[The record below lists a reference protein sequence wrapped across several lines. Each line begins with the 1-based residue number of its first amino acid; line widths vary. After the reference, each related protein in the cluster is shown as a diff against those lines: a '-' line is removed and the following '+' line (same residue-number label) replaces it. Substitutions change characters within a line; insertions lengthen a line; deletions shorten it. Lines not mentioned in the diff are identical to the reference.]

1 MSMRLRNSL
10 AKAYVALLIFVI
22 YLPIIVM
29 IILSFKSSPKV
40 SFPIGSFSL
49 HWYIGEWKGYEYQAY
64 QPIAHYPQFWKAL
77 GNSLSIGIVSGL
89 LTCLIVTSTALALR
103 HRVRG
108 RDALFYLILLGFI
121 TPGIIVGL
129 GSLIFYKYIGLKLS
143 FWSPVAVDVVFAV
156 PFGLILMMAR
166 FDPNLMEY
174 EVAASVSKA
183 DPVQVFRY
191 VTLPLIRWE
200 VLSAGILGVL
210 LSWSELIRSQ
220 FVIKGLGTLATF
232 IKAELGANPL
242 TARWFAGGTIIA
254 VVSFVALII
263 QGYLLTRRK

>member
-1 MSMRLRNSL
+1 MNMKLGSIL
-10 AKAYVALLIFVI
+10 AKTYVVLLILVI
-22 YLPIIVM
+22 YFPIIIM
-29 IILSFKSSPKV
+29 IVLSFKSSPKV
-40 SFPIGSFSL
+40 SFPIGDFSL

-64 QPIAHYPQFWKAL
+64 QPIGSYPQFWKAL
-77 GNSLSIGIVSGL
+77 GNSVSIAIVSGL
-89 LTCLIVTSTALALR
+89 LTCFIVTSTALALR
-103 HRVRG
+103 HRVKG
-108 RDALFYLILLGFI
+108 RDALFYTILLGFI

-129 GSLIFYKYIGLKLS
+129 GSLIFYRLIGLKLS

-174 EVAASVSKA
+174 EMAASASKA
-183 DPVQVFRY
+183 SPLQVFRY
-191 VTLPLIRWE
+191 VTLPLVRWE
-200 VLSAGILGVL
+200 VLSAGILGFL
-210 LSWSELIRSQ
+210 LSWSELVRSQ
-220 FVIKGLGTLATF
+220 FVITGLGTLATF
-232 IKAELGANPL
+232 IKAELAANPL